1 MSEAK
6 KRAEAKKIQAEL
18 TKNVSSMA
26 EWTALTKKAY
36 QSSMGRPMTESEFR
50 SMASKMPQT
59 KKIKQLEAQMKKLG
73 ITGAP
78 SSKAQAAAGAAMAS
92 EEIAKRKAGGGT
104 KGKKK

>member
-6 KRAEAKKIQAEL
+6 KRAEAKKLQAEL
-18 TKNVSSMA
+18 TKNVAAMA
-26 EWTALTKKAY
+26 EWTTATKKAF
-36 QSSMGRPMTESEFR
+36 QATGRPMTQSEFV

-59 KKIKQLEAQMKKLG
+59 KRIKELESQMKKLG
-73 ITGAP
+73 IKGAP

-92 EEIAKRKAGGGT
+92 EEMAKRKAGGGT